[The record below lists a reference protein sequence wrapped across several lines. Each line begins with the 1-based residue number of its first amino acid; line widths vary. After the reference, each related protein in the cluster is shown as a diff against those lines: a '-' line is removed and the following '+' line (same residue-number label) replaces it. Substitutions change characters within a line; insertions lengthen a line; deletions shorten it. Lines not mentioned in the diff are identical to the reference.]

1 MDVRPATSGDAAR
14 VREIAETSLRA
25 SYSLSPDRI
34 ESLVGTL
41 FAAERLAQRAD
52 DPEALLFVVE
62 DGGTVVGFADVELGP
77 EAAIQWLH
85 VDPEHRGLGAGTRL
99 FERAQAAAADRD
111 LPVVARVLSENEEG
125 KGFPERFGLRR
136 SGRAKLEVGSE
147 DLFEEV
153 YAEDGV
159 LETVAGEPSVEVP
172 ETVDVAG
179 ESHHVDESD
188 RSPGV
193 DGPFF
198 GVYPPDDDEHVGY
211 FCGNCG
217 STDVGS
223 DSLGRLECQ
232 DCGNK
237 HLADRWDAAYL

>member
-1 MDVRPATSGDAAR
+1 MDVRPATSDDAAR
-14 VREIAETSLRA
+14 LREIGEASFRA
-25 SYSLSPDRI
+25 SYSLSPDQI
-34 ESLVGTL
+34 ETLVGVV
-41 FAAERLAQRAD
+41 FSGERLAEHVD
-52 DPEALLFVVE
+52 DPETLVVVAE
-62 DGGTVVGFADVELGP
+62 DDGGIVGFVDVEMGA

-85 VDPEHRGLGAGTRL
+85 VDPESRGLGAGTRL
-99 FERAQAAAADRD
+99 FERAQSEAADRD

-136 SGRAKLEVGSE
+136 SGKAKLEVGSE

-159 LETVAGEPSVEVP
+159 LETVAGESSVEVP
-172 ETVDVAG
+172 ETTDVDG
-179 ESHHVDESD
+179 EPHRVDESD

-198 GVYPPDDDEHVGY
+198 GVYAADGDEHVGY

-223 DSLGRLECQ
+223 DSLGRLACQ

>member
-1 MDVRPATSGDAAR
+1 MDLRSATSDDAAR
-14 VREIAETSLRA
+14 LREIAEASFRA
-25 SYSLSPDRI
+25 SYSLSPDQI
-34 ESLVGTL
+34 ESLVEAVFSG
-41 FAAERLAQRAD
+41 ERLAERVD
-52 DPEALLFVVE
+52 DPDALLVVAE
-62 DGGTVVGFADVELGP
+62 DDGTVVGFVDVDLGT

-85 VDPEHRGLGAGTRL
+85 VDPESRGLGAGTKL
-99 FERAQAAAADRD
+99 FERAQSDAADRD

-136 SGRAKLEVGSE
+136 SGKAKLEVGSE
-147 DLFEEV
+147 VLFEEV
-153 YAEDGV
+153 YAADGL

-172 ETVDVAG
+172 ETADIAG
-179 ESHHVDESD
+179 ETYRVDESD

-198 GVYPPDDDEHVGY
+198 GVYADGGGEHVGY

-223 DSLGRLECQ
+223 DSLGRLACQ
-232 DCGNK
+232 NCGNK